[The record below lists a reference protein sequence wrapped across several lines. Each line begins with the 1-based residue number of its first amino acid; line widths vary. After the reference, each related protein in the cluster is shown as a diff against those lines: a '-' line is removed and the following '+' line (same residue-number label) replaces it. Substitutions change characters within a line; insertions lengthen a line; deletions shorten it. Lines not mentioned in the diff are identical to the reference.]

1 MPKHS
6 KKTINK
12 VRKLNLDPTLT
23 SKEIARKC
31 KLSLGQVNY
40 ILYQLN
46 LTNHAF
52 DTAPTVPLQ
61 KMSLKTYFDKKDADN
76 LAKIED
82 QEPETVGGRLSRF
95 FKTFLG
101 A

>member
-76 LAKIED
+76 LAKIEN

-101 A
+101 S

>member
-40 ILYQLN
+40 ILYQLEE
-46 LTNHAF
+46 LDHSAKEDVSEF
-52 DTAPTVPLQ
+52 VKEIPVQ
-61 KMSLKTYFDKKDADN
+61 KISLKTYFDKKD
-76 LAKIED
+76 
-82 QEPETVGGRLSRF
+82 EPKASPTVGGRLSRF
-95 FKTFLG
+95 FKKFLG
-101 A
+101 G

>member
-40 ILYQLN
+40 ILYQLEEMD
-46 LTNHAF
+46 HSAKEDVSEF
-52 DTAPTVPLQ
+52 VKEIPVQ
-61 KMSLKTYFDKKDADN
+61 KMSLKTYFDKKDAP
-76 LAKIED
+76 
-82 QEPETVGGRLSRF
+82 EPVEPPTVGGRLSRF
-95 FKTFLG
+95 FKKFLSK
-101 A
+101 